1 VGITEIDARWHY
13 SQRPGARDM
22 QPVPNDLPKG
32 LSHVIMMAH
41 AMDFDLVETYPS
53 PLAGAFTGREYSH
66 EAAIVMQL
74 AAYIRTLGFQAV
86 ASMNDT
92 ALVIP
97 YAIKAGLG
105 NTGAIRW
112 C

>member
-1 VGITEIDARWHY
+1 MGITEIDARWHY
-13 SQRPGARDM
+13 SQRPDTRDM
-22 QPVPNDLPKG
+22 QPVPNDLPEG
-32 LSHVIMMAH
+32 LSHVIVITH

-66 EAAIVMQL
+66 EAAIFMQL
-74 AAYIRTLGFQAV
+74 VAHICNLRYQAV

-92 ALVIP
+92 ERVIP